1 MLCAVLAASHGVEVT
16 VGVEL
21 NSHRIIVIKPRNITR
36 AKRYLLTPGNY
47 SVGRLKG
54 LARTAPLVGIRNM
67 LIACDLAC
75 MTALYSVKTA

>member
-1 MLCAVLAASHGVEVT
+1 MLCAVLAASHGVEVP

-54 LARTAPLVGIRNM
+54 LARTAPLVGIRNHAYR
-67 LIACDLAC
+67 L
-75 MTALYSVKTA
+75 